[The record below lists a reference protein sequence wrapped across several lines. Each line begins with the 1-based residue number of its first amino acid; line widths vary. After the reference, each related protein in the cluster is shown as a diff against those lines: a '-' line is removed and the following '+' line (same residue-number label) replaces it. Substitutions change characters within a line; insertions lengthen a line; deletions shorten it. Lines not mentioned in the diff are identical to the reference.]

1 MYVLKESDIYFPA
14 TSSPGLF
21 HCNVFLSKFFEHRL
35 KHFWLSSTL
44 VVFTTIIE
52 DNALTNNQS
61 KISDDLANKL
71 RHKRYT
77 WTILITRQLKA
88 NLLQT

>member
-1 MYVLKESDIYFPA
+1 M
-14 TSSPGLF
+14 
-21 HCNVFLSKFFEHRL
+21 
-35 KHFWLSSTL
+35 
-44 VVFTTIIE
+44 VFTTIIE

-88 NLLQT
+88 NLMQT